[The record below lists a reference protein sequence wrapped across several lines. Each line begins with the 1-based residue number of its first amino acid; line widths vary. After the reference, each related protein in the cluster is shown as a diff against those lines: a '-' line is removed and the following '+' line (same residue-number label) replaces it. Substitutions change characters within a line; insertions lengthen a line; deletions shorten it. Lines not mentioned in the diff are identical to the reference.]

1 MGKFLL
7 EHGGDLNVA
16 DQYGR
21 TPLHVAAA
29 VDYAD
34 MCEFLIENRE
44 CWCTTLL
51 LGRSWLYFCWIGNQL
66 RLIVYVSLFLNKNLT
81 EQSAESYLCDWR
93 KLDKVFSCC
102 YFILHRIYLVL
113 TNWVIR
119 VNFQYEIVDIKVY
132 ADEELFIVYQV

>member
-1 MGKFLL
+1 MLCNYYILQVARTWHPDVGKFLL

-44 CWCTTLL
+44 C
-51 LGRSWLYFCWIGNQL
+51 
-66 RLIVYVSLFLNKNLT
+66 
-81 EQSAESYLCDWR
+81 
-93 KLDKVFSCC
+93 
-102 YFILHRIYLVL
+102 
-113 TNWVIR
+113 
-119 VNFQYEIVDIKVY
+119 
-132 ADEELFIVYQV
+132 

>member
-44 CWCTTLL
+44 C
-51 LGRSWLYFCWIGNQL
+51 
-66 RLIVYVSLFLNKNLT
+66 
-81 EQSAESYLCDWR
+81 
-93 KLDKVFSCC
+93 
-102 YFILHRIYLVL
+102 
-113 TNWVIR
+113 
-119 VNFQYEIVDIKVY
+119 
-132 ADEELFIVYQV
+132 